1 MRAPI
6 VDVAENILFTFA
18 ITFNILI
25 LFVKP
30 IDIEKKEYLKKS
42 EAKTA
47 DLLESII
54 QYAMWSCKYFAKF

>member
-42 EAKTA
+42 KAKTA
-47 DLLESII
+47 DLLESNL
-54 QYAMWSCKYFAKF
+54 QYAM